1 MNQTELRKTWNWN
14 GLSCRTKSQKHYAQV
29 QRLYHSSTTM
39 RHNSAAS
46 SCQSSTRH
54 LF

>member
-29 QRLYHSSTTM
+29 QRLYHYFNDNCATIQRLLSLSEF
-39 RHNSAAS
+39 H
-46 SCQSSTRH
+46 
-54 LF
+54 

>member
-29 QRLYHSSTTM
+29 QRLYHSSRQCATIQ
-39 RHNSAAS
+39 RLLSLSEFH
-46 SCQSSTRH
+46 
-54 LF
+54 